1 MKRRRLG
8 VVAPFLW
15 VLVACGT
22 DVGSGGGS
30 ASNEYWFESLPRMV
44 ATSDVVVLG
53 TVVGIQRDVMLGTP
67 PEEIYLLHADLDL
80 EETLYGSGVPSPLT
94 VQTDQDVPTEPEWR
108 EIGNTVLA
116 FMKLS
121 TDPNFPGLYYPV
133 NDQSVYLVTGTDLQA
148 TTADDDPFSKGVAA
162 MTLDEIRS
170 KISRAREAIE
180 AGEVTPQTPFGG

>member
-15 VLVACGT
+15 LVVACGT
-22 DVGSGGGS
+22 DGGTGGGA

-53 TVVGIQRDVMLGTP
+53 TVVGNQKDVLLGTP

-80 EETLYGSGVPSPLT
+80 EETLYGAGVPSPLT
-94 VQTDQDVPTEPEWR
+94 VQTLQFVPTEPEWR
-108 EIGNTVLA
+108 EVGNTVLA
-116 FMKLS
+116 FMKVS
-121 TDPNFPGLYYPV
+121 TDPNSSGLYYPV

-148 TTADDDPFSKGVAA
+148 TTADDDPFSKGVAN

-170 KISRAREAIE
+170 EISRATEAIQ